1 MYDINKRINELNI
14 PTKLFYDSARNE
26 KQFIK
31 EILDRYPTLK
41 YGYDISYVRN
51 HLHTVYYGFVIEDK
65 VREAIEPN
73 YNVNSKL
80 DLDFNYTIDI
90 FVDDKVAI
98 QVKSVKYLDKE
109 LKVIKHYLDTIRY
122 KIDRLDVSTND
133 YLFVFY
139 DSHDG
144 NRLYCITYE
153 KLYMI
158 IDGLVNLITEVQP
171 SDKLYYSFY
180 RYKHCFNDI
189 GFIDSPSLEERL
201 KELIDK
207 IKEP

>member
-1 MYDINKRINELNI
+1 MDINKRINELNI
-14 PTKLFYDSARNE
+14 PLKLFYDNTRNE
-26 KQFIK
+26 KQFIDK
-31 EILDRYPTLK
+31 VLNNYSVLIYEN
-41 YGYDISYVRN
+41 DISYVKY

-65 VREAIEPN
+65 IREAIEPN
-73 YNVNSKL
+73 YNVSSKL

-90 FVDDKVAI
+90 FVDNEIAI

-122 KIDRLDVSTND
+122 KIDRLDISTND

-158 IDGLVNLITEVQP
+158 IDTLINLITEVQP

-201 KELIDK
+201 KELIEN